1 MRATLDAP
9 YDRRV
14 ELKVLTYTS
23 WARAGIRADEVD
35 SMLSSARINNP
46 LEGITGVLIFNG
58 DSFMQILEGG
68 EAAIDGLVERL
79 RSDPRHSN
87 MAVRDERTIET
98 RTFPDWSMAY
108 LRLEDGAFHGEKTVE
123 RALRR
128 DLPEALRN
136 IVLGLTHSLLQ
147 AERPA

>member
-1 MRATLDAP
+1 MRRPHRATYAIE
-9 YDRRV
+9 V
-14 ELKVLTYTS
+14 KLKVLTYTS

-35 SMLSSARINNP
+35 SILSSARVNNP
-46 LEGITGVLIFNG
+46 LEGLTGVLIFNG

-68 EAAIDGLVERL
+68 EAAVDGLVERL
-79 RSDPRHSN
+79 RIDPRHSN
-87 MAVRDERTIET
+87 MAIRDERMIET

-108 LRLEDGAFHGEKTVE
+108 LRLEDGVFHGEEAVE

-128 DLPEALRN
+128 DLPQSLRN
-136 IVLGLTHSLLQ
+136 MVSGLTHSIRQ

>member
-1 MRATLDAP
+1 MN
-9 YDRRV
+9 
-14 ELKVLTYTS
+14 LKVLTYTS
-23 WARAGIRADEVD
+23 WARAGIRADEVE
-35 SMLSSARINNP
+35 SILASARINNP

-79 RSDPRHSN
+79 RRDPRHSN
-87 MAVRDERTIET
+87 MSVRDEQPIDE

-108 LRLEDGAFHGEKTVE
+108 LRLQDGVFEGEQAVE

-128 DLPEALRN
+128 GLSPSLRN
-136 IVLGLTHSLLQ
+136 LVLGLTHSILQ
-147 AERPA
+147 PERPA

>member
-1 MRATLDAP
+1 M
-9 YDRRV
+9 

-23 WARAGIRADEVD
+23 WARPGIRPDEVAD
-35 SMLSSARINNP
+35 ILASARINNP
-46 LEGITGVLIFNG
+46 LEGITGLLIFNG

-68 EAAIDGLVERL
+68 ETAIDGLVARL
-79 RSDPRHSN
+79 RADPRHSN
-87 MAVRDERTIET
+87 MAVRDERPIED

-108 LRLEDGAFHGEKTVE
+108 LRLENGKFEGEQEVE

-128 DLPEALRN
+128 DLPQSLRN
-136 IVLGLTHSLLQ
+136 IVLGLTHSILQ

>member
-1 MRATLDAP
+1 M
-9 YDRRV
+9 

-35 SMLSSARINNP
+35 SILSSARINNP

-98 RTFPDWSMAY
+98 RTFPVWSMAY
-108 LRLEDGAFHGEKTVE
+108 LRLEDEAFHGEETVE

-128 DLPEALRN
+128 DLPGSLRN